1 MNDESLIRRVA
12 ARATQVKTASRANIK
27 KMVTDYYEKP
37 EDQRDDPTEMLDTVK
52 VVSRYLDEAAKK
64 LAAETQRL
72 SRFSDSL
79 KQLKQQLKAPN
90 INTPLEVEGALQE
103 DIKKADASLA
113 AVEEALDNA
122 AKAYSAL
129 ADVFMEAENAVR
141 ERDDEL
147 SDLHMEAQQAL
158 KKSPQQGV

>member
-1 MNDESLIRRVA
+1 MNDEPLIRRVA
-12 ARATQVKTASRANIK
+12 ARATQAKTAGRANIK

-37 EDQRDDPTEMLDTVK
+37 EDQRDDPTEMIDTVK

-79 KQLKQQLKAPN
+79 MQLKHQLKAPI
-90 INTPLEVEGALQE
+90 INTPLEVEGALQDE
-103 DIKKADASLA
+103 IKKADASLT
-113 AVEEALDNA
+113 ALEDALNNA
-122 AKAYSAL
+122 GQAYSTL